1 LPKRPGRIDHKSSAH
16 MSVTRQTVFWVL
28 VEILIYAVLVFIY
41 LALVLNFLVGWLHE
55 LFTKQRAAY
64 AVMTILM
71 MIAQA
76 VIFERLAAA
85 LVSFGRRRR
94 R

>member
-1 LPKRPGRIDHKSSAH
+1 
-16 MSVTRQTVFWVL
+16 MSVTRQTIYWVL
-28 VEILIYAVLVFIY
+28 IEILIYAVLVFIY
-41 LALVLNFLVGWLHE
+41 LALALNFLVGWLHE
-55 LFTKQRAAY
+55 LFAKQRAAY
-64 AVMTILM
+64 AVMTIIL

-85 LVSFGRRRR
+85 LVNFGRRRR